1 MFEIA
6 SDPIYLIVHR
16 DESGAGH
23 HDWESF
29 SESALTIFKPFSASA
44 WIMIFLVFLPLLGM
58 LMFFHEYGVP
68 GSAYPRNEQVLV
80 EREEDDG
87 HGHVG
92 GGQRIST
99 MKVIDRPISKI
110 THCITS
116 IYMGTLSCFSGSYD
130 QSVVSVGGKINLL
143 AIASFIM
150 LILAVYTANLAAILT
165 QDANKSSVVSIEM
178 AVKQGLNIC
187 AERKVA
193 NFIMETFG
201 VHENNL
207 VPDPVELG
215 GDGRPGF
222 NCPKC
227 ESRERI
233 FNYMRRTHDDPLQ
246 YCNVAIASL
255 EDLDALHHYGK
266 HCDKMKV
273 GDSLDYRSFGI
284 PIHDGDHSDAL
295 VSLLHKVKG
304 NSVMTRTMAA
314 AVPENQCP
322 ETEGEGTALSV
333 RQLTGVWLV
342 TFFFVLLALLAKLV
356 SGRYYN
362 GSRRKCRGLRGYDQ
376 WGNPPV
382 GDLVVDRYKYDAET
396 NELQKGGLGIASRN
410 SYHVKTNELQRV
422 GLRQSAQQ
430 QPQCLNTSELQDVS
444 AVVTEE
450 LSLDQGDQQPQCL
463 ERSAT
468 VMEEEVEEDTGRI
481 LGACHETRQTFV
493 WKGSVVGTF

>member
-1 MFEIA
+1 
-6 SDPIYLIVHR
+6 
-16 DESGAGH
+16 
-23 HDWESF
+23 
-29 SESALTIFKPFSASA
+29 
-44 WIMIFLVFLPLLGM
+44 
-58 LMFFHEYGVP
+58 
-68 GSAYPRNEQVLV
+68 
-80 EREEDDG
+80 
-87 HGHVG
+87 
-92 GGQRIST
+92 

-273 GDSLDYRSFGI
+273 GDSLDYRSFGIPIHDGDHSDALVSLLHKVKGNSVMDYRSFGI

-493 WKGSVVGTF
+493 W